1 MDMIQFPSRLIH
13 KRLTCTGL
21 PEYGWCRQV
30 MITASP
36 KSNILAETNGEGAEP
51 TPLCFCLFSVA
62 MRPALV
68 IGWSLFELICTNSS
82 ATCGAQAA
90 ASCAVT
96 PVSSA
101 CHEAMIAAW
110 ASFAGLNGTLL
121 QGFSHSFTPE
131 APLAG
136 GCSSCLT
143 S

>member
-1 MDMIQFPSRLIH
+1 MDMIQFPSCLIH
-13 KRLTCTGL
+13 RRLTRTRL

-30 MITASP
+30 IITASP
-36 KSNILAETNGEGAEP
+36 KSCIFADTSGAGAEP
-51 TPLCFCLFSVA
+51 TPLCLCLFSVS
-62 MRPALV
+62 MRPALL

-82 ATCGAQAA
+82 AICGAQAV

-101 CHEAMIAAW
+101 CQEAIIAAS

-131 APLAG
+131 PALAE